1 MDQYN
6 NVSYNAL
13 NLYSSRLNNEYRQ
26 KGIELSERDQAALF
40 AQCVETQVL
49 KSPASAVFPP
59 LNQMVVS
66 GQDGK
71 YAVSGFVDSQNSYG
85 AMIRTNYS
93 FNIEKFGDAWKC
105 ADHFVDNSTVIQ
117 KNMMSNTVLWW
128 VLGIIGTIIT
138 YFIIHYTTMA
148 EMDSL
153 FSFLLK

>member
-71 YAVSGFVDSQNSYG
+71 YAVSGFVDSQNS
-85 AMIRTNYS
+85 
-93 FNIEKFGDAWKC
+93 
-105 ADHFVDNSTVIQ
+105 
-117 KNMMSNTVLWW
+117 
-128 VLGIIGTIIT
+128 
-138 YFIIHYTTMA
+138 
-148 EMDSL
+148 
-153 FSFLLK
+153 